1 MNNSLSVQAAKQL
14 IEFIG
19 TTNYKLAPHGDGLFS
34 SMSEAIAH
42 VDSPMYD
49 SEEPINV
56 CFDTK
61 QGNYWE
67 SAQVT
72 FQDSVWFIDDHGM
85 GGKSS
90 KGNSIQ
96 DAIESFRLKHDPT
109 CDYYPVEL
117 MFNEEVNK

>member
-19 TTNYKLAPHGDGLFS
+19 TTNYELAPHGDGVFS
-34 SMSEAIAH
+34 SMSEAVAH
-42 VDSPMYD
+42 VDSSEYD
-49 SEEPINV
+49 SKEPLNV

-67 SAQVT
+67 SAQV
-72 FQDSVWFIDDHGM
+72 FFDGSEWFIEDNGM

-90 KGNSIQ
+90 KGISIQ
-96 DAIESFRLKHDPT
+96 EALIAFRLEHDAT

-117 MFNEEVNK
+117 TFNEELTK